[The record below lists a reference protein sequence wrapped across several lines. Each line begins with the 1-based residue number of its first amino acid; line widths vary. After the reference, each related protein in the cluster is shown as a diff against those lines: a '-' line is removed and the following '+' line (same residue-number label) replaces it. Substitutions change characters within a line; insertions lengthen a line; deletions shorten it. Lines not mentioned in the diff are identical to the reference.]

1 MTAGGTTKY
10 GRANPTG
17 DYRLFQLGD
26 SLAIDMAL
34 GHPACCCKLCDWS
47 NSFFCGLL
55 WWRPIKSR
63 GVCHDFFSVS
73 TDADPHHLQHYA
85 KPQRLNDS
93 FLTAMLQQP
102 RHQLHK
108 ITRSRPVIQL
118 MGEQLIPRGRTS
130 A

>member
-1 MTAGGTTKY
+1 MTAGETTKY
-10 GRANPTG
+10 GRATPAG
-17 DYRLFQLGD
+17 DYRLFRLGD
-26 SLAIDMAL
+26 PLAIDMDS
-34 GHPACCCKLCDWS
+34 GHPACCGKLCDRL

-63 GVCHDFFSVS
+63 GVCHDFFSVR
-73 TDADPHHLQHYA
+73 TDAHPHYLQRGVNTLHLD
-85 KPQRLNDS
+85 DS
-93 FLTAMLQQP
+93 LFTTMLQQS

-108 ITRSRPVIQL
+108 ITRTRPVVQL